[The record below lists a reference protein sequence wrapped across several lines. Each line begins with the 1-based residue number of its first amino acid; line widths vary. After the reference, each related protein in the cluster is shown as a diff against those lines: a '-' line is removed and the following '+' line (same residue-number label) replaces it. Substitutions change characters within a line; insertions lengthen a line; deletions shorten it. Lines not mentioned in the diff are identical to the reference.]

1 MIWKRLRRPTTRIQT
16 GCQQLA
22 LLRTGA
28 IFLCL
33 LLLGLSLALISNRSP
48 ARQETP
54 SENPS
59 GLRPSGRSLAPL
71 STPVS
76 PRLQKD
82 EGPADELLPG
92 SPALG
97 EEKSEAQIP
106 VSRGQGGSLADLN
119 GAPAATLPSP
129 RQEVITYTVQEGD
142 NVWDIAQRFSISPE
156 TIVWANDQLEI
167 DPDFLSVAQE
177 LVILPV
183 SGVWHTVKPGD
194 TLESIAKRYNVTVQA
209 IVDYEPNSLKEPYNL
224 SVGQR
229 LIIPNGEQPFEPRLV
244 YAEKGPITVNARPE
258 VGRFIWPT
266 SGYLTQYFS
275 RQHPAIDI
283 ANAEGTPILAATA
296 GVVTFVG
303 WYGTM
308 GNAIFIDHGN
318 GYVTWY
324 AHLRACYPKV
334 GQRVQQGEVIGEM
347 GNTGKSTGPHLHF
360 AIQYLGGAVN
370 PIRYLPPLGR

>member
-1 MIWKRLRRPTTRIQT
+1 MRIGKRLRRPTISIQT
-16 GCQQLA
+16 GCQQSA
-22 LLRTGA
+22 LLRAGA

-33 LLLGLSLALISNRSP
+33 LILGLSLALLRSP

-54 SENPS
+54 SDSP
-59 GLRPSGRSLAPL
+59 APP

-76 PRLQKD
+76 SQLQKD
-82 EGPADELLPG
+82 EEPADELLPG
-92 SPALG
+92 SPTLG
-97 EEKSEAQIP
+97 EERLEAQILA
-106 VSRGQGGSLADLN
+106 SRGQGGSLADLN
-119 GAPAATLPSP
+119 GAPTATLPSP
-129 RQEVITYTVQEGD
+129 RREVITYTVQEGD
-142 NVWDIAQRFSISPE
+142 NVWDIAQRFGINPE

-167 DPDFLSVAQE
+167 DPDLLSVGQE

-194 TLESIAKRYNVTVQA
+194 TLESIAERYKVTMQA
-209 IVDYEPNSLKEPYNL
+209 IIDYEPNGLQEPYSL
-224 SVGQR
+224 IVGQR
-229 LIIPNGEQPFEPRLV
+229 LIIPDGEKPFEPRLV

-258 VGRFIWPT
+258 AGLFIWPT

-283 ANAEGTPILAATA
+283 ANAEGTPIRAAAA

-308 GNAIFIDHGN
+308 GNAIFVDHGN

>member
-1 MIWKRLRRPTTRIQT
+1 MGKRLRRPTIKIQT
-16 GCQQLA
+16 GCQPSA
-22 LLRTGA
+22 LLRAGA

-33 LLLGLSLALISNRSP
+33 LLLGLSLALLSDRSP
-48 ARQETP
+48 AIQETP
-54 SENPS
+54 S
-59 GLRPSGRSLAPL
+59 GSLAPT
-71 STPVS
+71 STPTLLS
-76 PRLQKD
+76 LHED
-82 EGPADELLPG
+82 EEPADELLPG

-97 EEKSEAQIP
+97 EERPEVPTLA
-106 VSRGQGGSLADLN
+106 SRGQGGSLADLS
-119 GAPAATLPSP
+119 GAPTATLPSP

-142 NVWDIAQRFSISPE
+142 NVWDIAQRFGISPE
-156 TIVWANDQLEI
+156 TIVWANDQLEV
-167 DPDFLSVAQE
+167 DSDFLSLGQE
-177 LVILPV
+177 LFILPV
-183 SGVWHTVKPGD
+183 NGVWHTIKPGD
-194 TLESIAKRYNVTVQA
+194 TLESIAERYKVTVQA
-209 IVDYEPNSLKEPYNL
+209 IVDYGPNNLQEPYNL

-229 LIIPNGEQPFEPRLV
+229 LIIPDGERPFEPRLV
-244 YAEKGPITVNARPE
+244 YAEKGPITVNAQPE
-258 VGRFIWPT
+258 VGQFIWPT
-266 SGYLTQYFS
+266 GGYLTQYFS

-283 ANAEGTPILAATA
+283 ANAEGTPIRAAAA
-296 GVVTFVG
+296 GVVTLVG

-370 PIRYLPPLGR
+370 PIRYLPPIGR